1 MPLPLQLC
9 NCLEDSRRSQGKYL
23 SRARAR
29 VSSFWSLT
37 KQEEG
42 GPVQYLCLVEVWH
55 TAGGNEI
62 RQAEGLRPRTIPG
75 PEARERLEPY
85 DPNPNPK
92 PSPNPNPNP
101 NPKPNPNP
109 NPNPN

>member
-1 MPLPLQLC
+1 LPLPLQLC

-62 RQAEGLRPRTIPG
+62 RQAEGPRPRTIPG
-75 PEARERLEPY
+75 PEAWYWLNKWCNREGVDLSTWDCY
-85 DPNPNPK
+85 
-92 PSPNPNPNP
+92 S
-101 NPKPNPNP
+101 
-109 NPNPN
+109 